1 MHNFNLRNLRR
12 FFLQYI
18 FLYIIFCGAILI
30 LFGNNSNSDIEIG
43 CYLMLLGFISFNIS
57 YHMNLLYDTN
67 TYDVINEMYDDEIV

>member
-12 FFLQYI
+12 FFFQYI
-18 FLYIIFCGAILI
+18 FLYIIFCGAVLI

-67 TYDVINEMYDDEIV
+67 THEMYDDEIV